1 MRFFRWRPAIRSL
14 VGRAVAYAGS
24 VYAGRL
30 MPGTVWCRYGASL
43 VLALA
48 LLSCTGGESDLTG
61 TWTGTITDSVAG
73 IGTLSLTITQ
83 TDSQLTGTWQSTFA
97 DSTDNNG
104 GNLSGSVAAA
114 SIALVLS
121 AAQPQACSLTVAV
134 TRDNEAPDH
143 FTGTYVAF
151 NCARAE
157 SGSLEVTR
165 HSG

>member
-1 MRFFRWRPAIRSL
+1 M
-14 VGRAVAYAGS
+14 AYSGS
-24 VYAGRL
+24 GPAGRL
-30 MPGTVWCRYGASL
+30 GPGTAWRRCGASL
-43 VLALA
+43 VLVLA

-73 IGTLSLTITQ
+73 IGTLSLTMTQ
-83 TDSQLTGTWQSTFA
+83 TATQLTGTWQSTFA
-97 DSTDNNG
+97 DPTNNNG

-114 SIALVLS
+114 SIALVLA

-134 TRDNEAPDH
+134 TRDNEPADH

-151 NCARAE
+151 NCARAQN
-157 SGSLEVTR
+157 GSLEVTR